1 MNGSKL
7 AKVKAE
13 FVHLSP
19 EKQNQICEKVITFY
33 FIMDSWNEAGD
44 VNLFRQNCHAGGC
57 EFVTDKH
64 TDMPICSRKVVY
76 IAMKTPA
83 LRGGYYDFVDGCFK
97 LREVKPHLASP
108 IILWIEIQDPRSTT
122 WNHNMYAVS
131 MSL

>member
-1 MNGSKL
+1 MGQNWLRSKL
-7 AKVKAE
+7 SLCICHLKNRTRFVK
-13 FVHLSP
+13 
-19 EKQNQICEKVITFY
+19 
-33 FIMDSWNEAGD
+33 
-44 VNLFRQNCHAGGC
+44 RQNCHAGGC

-108 IILWIEIQDPRSTT
+108 IIL
-122 WNHNMYAVS
+122 
-131 MSL
+131 